1 MPQQGQPEYRLRA
14 GLRGWALGKVTR
26 SRTREDAQISAKR
39 YLIVNSEVSPF
50 IEHANTFTSP
60 VKDRKRMRKI
70 FSPGLRLFR
79 KVTTYMTKRRSA
91 VAAVIASA
99 ALALTGFV
107 SASSATAAGVQVG
120 VILPDAASSARWET
134 ADRVFLA
141 AAFKKAGVTAD
152 IQNANGDKAKFA
164 TIADQMLAKGVKVLI
179 MAGLDSPSTAA
190 IQKKAAKSGVKTIDY
205 DRLTLAGS
213 ASYYVSFDNVAVG
226 KLQGQGIKACL
237 DAAGKKTAK
246 IVYLNGSPTDNNATL
261 FKQGYDS
268 VLRPSIKSG
277 AYTLVD
283 DQAVPDWDNAKGGVI
298 FEQQLTKAGG
308 TLDAVVSA
316 NEGLGLAAVA
326 VLKKNGLNGKVCV
339 SGQDATADGLA
350 AVLTGDLSNTVYKG
364 IKAQANAT
372 ADLAVALVKGKKVTT
387 AKGKTNDGKR
397 DVPSV
402 LLVPVGI
409 TKANVKV
416 VIADGFQK
424 RADVC
429 KIATEAVC
437 KANGI

>member
-1 MPQQGQPEYRLRA
+1 MKNLLSG
-14 GLRGWALGKVTR
+14 
-26 SRTREDAQISAKR
+26 
-39 YLIVNSEVSPF
+39 
-50 IEHANTFTSP
+50 
-60 VKDRKRMRKI
+60 
-70 FSPGLRLFR
+70 FSTFR
-79 KVTTYMTKRRSA
+79 KVTTYMTKRRNA

-107 SASSATAAGVQVG
+107 SASSASAAGAQVG

-190 IQKKAAKSGVKTIDY
+190 IQAKAAKSGVKTIDY

-226 KLQGQGIKACL
+226 KLQGQGIKSCL
-237 DAAGKKTAK
+237 DKAGKKSAS

-268 VLRPSIKSG
+268 VLRPMIKSG

-308 TLDAVVSA
+308 KLDAVVSA

-350 AVLTGDLSNTVYKG
+350 AILTGDLSNTVYKG

-372 ADLAVALVKGKKVTT
+372 ATLAVALVKGTKVTT
-387 AKGKTNDGKR
+387 ATGKTNDGKR

-416 VIADGFQK
+416 VIADGFQT
-424 RADVC
+424 RAAVC

>member
-1 MPQQGQPEYRLRA
+1 
-14 GLRGWALGKVTR
+14 
-26 SRTREDAQISAKR
+26 
-39 YLIVNSEVSPF
+39 
-50 IEHANTFTSP
+50 
-60 VKDRKRMRKI
+60 
-70 FSPGLRLFR
+70 
-79 KVTTYMTKRRSA
+79 MTKRRNA
-91 VAAVIASA
+91 VAAVIAA
-99 ALALTGFV
+99 GALALTGFM
-107 SASSATAAGVQVG
+107 STSSAVAAGAQVG

-134 ADRVFLA
+134 ADRPFLK
-141 AAFKKAGVTAD
+141 AAFKKAGVTVD

-190 IQKKAAKSGVKTIDY
+190 IQAKAKKAGVKTIDY
-205 DRLTLAGS
+205 DRLTLKGS

-237 DAAGKKTAK
+237 DAAGKKTAS

-261 FKQGYDS
+261 FKKGYDS
-268 VLRPSIKSG
+268 VLRPSITSK

-298 FEQQLTKAGG
+298 FEQMLTKAGG
-308 TLDAVVSA
+308 KLDAVVSA

-326 VLKKNGLNGKVCV
+326 VLKKSNLNGKVCV

-350 AVLTGDLSNTVYKG
+350 AILTGDLSNTVYKAVKQEAEG
-364 IKAQANAT
+364 AAA
-372 ADLAVALVKGKKVTT
+372 LAVALIKGKSA
-387 AKGKTNDGKR
+387 AKLATGKTNDTVR

-416 VIADGFQK
+416 VIADGFQT

-437 KANGI
+437 TANGI

>member
-1 MPQQGQPEYRLRA
+1 
-14 GLRGWALGKVTR
+14 
-26 SRTREDAQISAKR
+26 
-39 YLIVNSEVSPF
+39 
-50 IEHANTFTSP
+50 
-60 VKDRKRMRKI
+60 
-70 FSPGLRLFR
+70 
-79 KVTTYMTKRRSA
+79 MTKRRNA
-91 VAAVIASA
+91 VVAAIAASV
-99 ALALTGFV
+99 LALTGLVSV
-107 SASSATAAGVQVG
+107 SAATAASVQVG

-134 ADRVFLA
+134 ADRKFLA
-141 AAFKKAGVTAD
+141 AAFKAAKVTAD

-190 IQKKAAKSGVKTIDY
+190 IQAKAKKQGVKTIDY

-237 DAAGKKTAK
+237 DKAGKKTAS

-268 VLRPSIKSG
+268 VLRPLINSK

-283 DQAVPDWDNAKGGVI
+283 DQSVPDWDNAKGGVI

-308 TLDAVVSA
+308 KLDAVVSA

-350 AVLTGDLSNTVYKG
+350 AILTGDLSNTVYKAV
-364 IKAQANAT
+364 KAEAKGA
-372 ADLAVALVKGKKVTT
+372 ADLAIALIKGTKVKNAT
-387 AKGKTNDGKR
+387 GKTNDGKR

-409 TKANVKV
+409 TKANVKT
-416 VIADGFQK
+416 VIADCFQT

-429 KIATEAVC
+429 NIATEAVC

>member
-1 MPQQGQPEYRLRA
+1 
-14 GLRGWALGKVTR
+14 
-26 SRTREDAQISAKR
+26 
-39 YLIVNSEVSPF
+39 
-50 IEHANTFTSP
+50 
-60 VKDRKRMRKI
+60 
-70 FSPGLRLFR
+70 
-79 KVTTYMTKRRSA
+79 MTKRRNA

-107 SASSATAAGVQVG
+107 SASSASAAGAQVG

-134 ADRVFLA
+134 ADRPFLA

-190 IQKKAAKSGVKTIDY
+190 IQAKAAKAGVKTIDY
-205 DRLTLAGS
+205 DRLTLAGQ

-226 KLQGQGIKACL
+226 KLQGQGIKDCL
-237 DAAGKKTAK
+237 DKAGKKSAS

-277 AYTLVD
+277 AYKLVD

-308 TLDAVVSA
+308 KLDAVVSA

-350 AVLTGDLSNTVYKG
+350 AILTGDLSNTVYKAV
-364 IKAQANAT
+364 KQEANGA
-372 ADLAVALVKGKKVTT
+372 ADLAIALIKGKKVANAT
-387 AKGKTNDGKR
+387 GKTNDGKR